1 MVLPE
6 TDPKLIP
13 GVAAAPALKD
23 VVLIGKIFSMDYVL
37 KNVLRMTDLQVEQQR
52 EQIKKEIE
60 DGLIKDPYNDDA
72 NNNY

>member
-1 MVLPE
+1 
-6 TDPKLIP
+6 
-13 GVAAAPALKD
+13 
-23 VVLIGKIFSMDYVL
+23 MDYVL
-37 KNVLRMTDLQVEQQR
+37 KNVLRMTDLEVEHQR